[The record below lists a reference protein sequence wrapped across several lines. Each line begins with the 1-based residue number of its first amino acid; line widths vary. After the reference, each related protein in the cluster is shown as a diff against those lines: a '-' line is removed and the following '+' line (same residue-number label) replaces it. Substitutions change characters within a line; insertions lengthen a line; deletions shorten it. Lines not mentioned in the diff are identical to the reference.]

1 MNSFNADVAGYLADA
16 YVEWRRRSDAE
27 EEDAWEGFF
36 DYNVGWIK
44 RDGVSKILPAGR
56 HRLIDESSEYEIEI
70 EEVTPREEGIYRAR
84 FRGLGKPP
92 LERTWRRA
100 RDLHSTLSWD
110 EQVMRNIERGSGAK
124 RGGCMVC
131 LLVLA
136 SFVIFFWWIA

>member
-1 MNSFNADVAGYLADA
+1 MNSFNANVAGYFADA
-16 YVEWRRRSDAE
+16 YIEWRRRSDAE

-44 RDGVSKILPAGR
+44 RDDVSKILPPGR
-56 HRLIDESSEYEIEI
+56 YKLIEEASEYEIEI

-100 RDLHSTLSWD
+100 RDLKSTLSWD
-110 EQVMRNIERGSGAK
+110 EQVMQKIKQESGAK
-124 RGGCMVC
+124 PGGCMMC
-131 LLVLA
+131 LLAVGA
-136 SFVIFFWWIA
+136 SLIFVWWLF